1 MLVSSLSAAF
11 VTGRT
16 LYGQNVRTLDEVF
29 DLIDKDKGGT
39 VDRYELGAA
48 LNRMGLGLKPAHV
61 DALMEVFDEDGGGE
75 IERHEFHNVM
85 KRGGWG
91 RPRKLPW
98 ERARGKPPPT
108 EDLEQPAE
116 TTKPTKGLGERDQEN
131 VLRVLVASLE
141 RGFKE
146 GRSLYGRK
154 IRSLAEFF
162 NEVDKDGSGS
172 VDLAELTQA
181 LKRLGLGL
189 KPKHVE
195 ALMELFDEDK
205 SGEVDWAEFQKIMRR
220 GGWGQAWREE
230 GPILTL
236 ILTSALI
243 NYDNLGRTLTLPNP
257 NHNT

>member
-1 MLVSSLSAAF
+1 MAF
-11 VTGRT
+11 KIDRCRSIANA
-16 LYGQNVRTLDEVF
+16 LKSHSNIREDQMYYGLIENDIRANPKPIPDILCSH
-29 DLIDKDKGGT
+29 LIDSDIRPQPNPNPNVSCSFRQPT
-39 VDRYELGAA
+39 FFLT
-48 LNRMGLGLKPAHV
+48 LTLTLK
-61 DALMEVFDEDGGGE
+61 DGGGE

-154 IRSLAEFF
+154 IRSLAE
-162 NEVDKDGSGS
+162 
-172 VDLAELTQA
+172 AQ
-181 LKRLGLGL
+181 
-189 KPKHVE
+189 P
-195 ALMELFDEDK
+195 
-205 SGEVDWAEFQKIMRR
+205 
-220 GGWGQAWREE
+220 
-230 GPILTL
+230 
-236 ILTSALI
+236 
-243 NYDNLGRTLTLPNP
+243 
-257 NHNT
+257 